1 MKTQVKYFLIENGC
15 GGNKKGTK
23 CAYTLTLPYGK
34 PQTVVPSQ
42 VTDNIAKPKEK

>member
-1 MKTQVKYFLIENGC
+1 MKKVNYIIISQC
-15 GGNKKGTK
+15 GGKKGTK

-42 VTDNIAKPKEK
+42 VTDNTAKPKEK